1 MTNQPIL
8 PIIFNNFLSF
18 DNVFFRRLLI
28 PDWVIF
34 AIDAYHGRVEKYSVA
49 QSQDVL
55 RQALIEKNNGK
66 TYLDYKDIRDGKCQ
80 GLFTLI
86 ETILSKTVV
95 EGLQGD
101 EYFNALA
108 EMRNVA
114 EGDSPV
120 FVVEDNSVFVVSEA
134 ADGTQGIR
142 RQRLGGST
150 ETTIPTSLKTVR
162 IYEEMNRVLSGRV
175 DFNQFITKVA
185 ESFKQKLLNDMYTL
199 WSGATA
205 DQMGGTVYFP
215 VAGNYDEDTLLDL
228 IAHVEASAGG
238 QKATIVGTKKALRPL
253 KESILSDGAKEE
265 WHKLGYVGTFFGTPV
280 VAAPQ
285 RHKKFFDHNWF
296 VFDEEYD
303 WVIDFLGVRA
313 FYNNIINLEG
323 IDALLKK
330 TPKKIEKELA
340 TLTNGQKRTVA
351 YRAMEMIRN
360 KEIDSLSVIEVLEKG
375 LGIALVER

>member
-1 MTNQPIL
+1 MNEIVKL
-8 PIIFNNFLSF
+8 
-18 DNVFFRRLLI
+18 
-28 PDWVIF
+28 
-34 AIDAYHGRVEKYSVA
+34 AIDAYNGRVEKYSVE

-55 RQALIEKNNGK
+55 RQALVEKNNGK

-86 ETILSKTVV
+86 EEILSKTVV

-120 FVVEDNSVFVVSEA
+120 FIVEDNSVFVVSEA

-150 ETTIPTSLKTVR
+150 ETTIPTTLKTVR

-175 DFNQFITKVA
+175 DFNHFINKVA

-199 WSGATA
+199 WANATA
-205 DQMGGTVYFP
+205 DQLGGTTYFP
-215 VAGNYDEDTLLDL
+215 TAGSYDEDALLDL

-253 KESILSDGAKEE
+253 KESIMSNNAKEE

-280 VAAPQ
+280 APAPQ
-285 RHKKFFDHNWF
+285 RPK
-296 VFDEEYD
+296 
-303 WVIDFLGVRA
+303 A
-313 FYNNIINLEG
+313 
-323 IDALLKK
+323 
-330 TPKKIEKELA
+330 TPPGSA
-340 TLTNGQKRTVA
+340 GGPGGRQ
-351 YRAMEMIRN
+351 
-360 KEIDSLSVIEVLEKG
+360 
-375 LGIALVER
+375 